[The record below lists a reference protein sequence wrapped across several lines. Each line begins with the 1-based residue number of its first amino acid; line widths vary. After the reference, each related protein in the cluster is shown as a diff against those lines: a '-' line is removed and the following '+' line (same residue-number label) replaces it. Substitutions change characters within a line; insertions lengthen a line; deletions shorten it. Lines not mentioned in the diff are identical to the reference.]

1 MNQDFQS
8 KNEITLASPGVRPIA
23 ITSETSLLR
32 SQNAA
37 LTARVE
43 QLNKELEALQFG
55 RCDDC

>member
-8 KNEITLASPGVRPIA
+8 NNEISLDSPGVRPIA